1 MIKLPEKSVVL
12 KSNISSIEIKYREFD
27 EKL

>member
-12 KSNISSIEIKYREFD
+12 KSNINSIEIKYREFD